1 MLYEIFYM
9 NKYCNIIVILLNK
22 DQLNIKKYSDIIIG
36 TLESYMWLRKIVR
49 YIRRDVTNLRSYWK
63 FSDKNKNKSR
73 IVLMDFMINGNIGAI
88 RLAIMECLFLF
99 VNCRFLNRKWL
110 SFCMFLQMFLKRSVF
125 CLYVLNLNFLLY
137 FWSYF

>member
-22 DQLNIKKYSDIIIG
+22 YQLNIKKYSDIIIG

-110 SFCMFLQMFLKRSVF
+110 SFCMFLQMFLKKSVF

>member
-110 SFCMFLQMFLKRSVF
+110 SFCMFLQMFLKKSVF

>member
-73 IVLMDFMINGNIGAI
+73 IVFMDFMINGNIGAI

>member
-1 MLYEIFYM
+1 M

-73 IVLMDFMINGNIGAI
+73 IVFMDFMINGNIGAI

>member
-1 MLYEIFYM
+1 M

>member
-22 DQLNIKKYSDIIIG
+22 YQLNIKKYSDIIIG

>member
-22 DQLNIKKYSDIIIG
+22 YQLNIKKYSDIIIG

-88 RLAIMECLFLF
+88 RLAITECLFLF

>member
-1 MLYEIFYM
+1 M

-22 DQLNIKKYSDIIIG
+22 YQLNIKKYSDIIIG

>member
-9 NKYCNIIVILLNK
+9 NKYSIIIVILLNK
-22 DQLNIKKYSDIIIG
+22 YQLNIKKYSDIIIG